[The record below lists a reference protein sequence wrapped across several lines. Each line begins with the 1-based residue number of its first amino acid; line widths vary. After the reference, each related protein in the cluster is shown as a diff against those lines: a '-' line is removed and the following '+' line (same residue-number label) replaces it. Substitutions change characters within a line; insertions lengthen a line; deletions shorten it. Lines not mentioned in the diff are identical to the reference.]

1 MNINYYEMAYTDT
14 DNKRKIMTISSILSQ
29 PEVEKQFTE
38 LLKKNYTDLR
48 FYPMNEVRRKKWK
61 Y

>member
-48 FYPMNEVRRKKWK
+48 FYPMNETRRKKWK

>member
-14 DNKRKIMTISSILSQ
+14 DNKRKIMTISSMLSQ

-38 LLKKNYTDLR
+38 LLKKSYTDLR
-48 FYPMNEVRRKKWK
+48 FYPMSETRRKKWK